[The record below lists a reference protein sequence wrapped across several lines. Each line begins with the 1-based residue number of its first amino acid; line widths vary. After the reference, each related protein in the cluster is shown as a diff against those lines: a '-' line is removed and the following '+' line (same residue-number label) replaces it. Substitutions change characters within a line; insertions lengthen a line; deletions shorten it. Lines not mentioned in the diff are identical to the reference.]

1 MRNIEN
7 ISHYGD
13 ILAIPFFALLSIY
26 FYTMKN
32 KTNIEYIFLIF
43 SISGFLLDIFY
54 TYLFFTSNKWEITL

>member
-26 FYTMKN
+26 FYTISDN
-32 KTNIEYIFLIF
+32 DGLTNSSYFTYYISMDGIKGQDHRREFH
-43 SISGFLLDIFY
+43 SPP
-54 TYLFFTSNKWEITL
+54 KK